1 VEKCFHKDFVRL
13 PESSI
18 LQYITALALSYA
30 SPHNLYTMD
39 IAAAVFANPTRVKLM
54 RLFLF
59 NPTTSFLVKEIAI
72 RVRSARGVVSKE
84 LSVLLKANFIK
95 KRLVT
100 KEVSTDPSKKPKR
113 MKGSGYQFNEHFE
126 YAEALKNF
134 LTITSL
140 RADESLV
147 KRFAHVG
154 KIRLFVAAG
163 VFVQN
168 WDSRVDLLIVGE
180 DLNLEKIET
189 VIKIIESEI
198 GKEISYSAFD
208 TTDFEYRIG
217 IHDRLVRDI
226 LDYPH
231 ATLLDRLGI
240 EPQ

>member
-1 VEKCFHKDFVRL
+1 MD
-13 PESSI
+13 
-18 LQYITALALSYA
+18 ITAAL
-30 SPHNLYTMD
+30 
-39 IAAAVFANPTRVKLM
+39 FANSVRVKLM

-59 NPTTSFLVKEIAI
+59 NPADSYLVGEIAI
-72 RVRSARGVVSKE
+72 KVRAPKGMVRKE
-84 LSVLLKANFIK
+84 LSVLLKANLIK

-100 KEVSTDPSKKPKR
+100 KEVTTDPNKKPKR
-113 MKGSGYQFNEHFE
+113 LKGPGYQFNEHFE
-126 YAEALKNF
+126 YTIALKDF

-147 KRFAHVG
+147 KRFNSVG
-154 KIRLFVAAG
+154 KIKLFIAAG

-180 DLNLEKIET
+180 DLNLDKIET

-198 GKEISYSAFD
+198 GKEISYSAFEKQ
-208 TTDFEYRIG
+208 DFEYRIG

-231 ATLLDRLGI
+231 ITLLDKLGV

>member
-1 VEKCFHKDFVRL
+1 M
-13 PESSI
+13 
-18 LQYITALALSYA
+18 
-30 SPHNLYTMD
+30 N
-39 IAAAVFANPTRVKLM
+39 IADAVFANPTRVKLM

-59 NPTTSFLVKEIAI
+59 NPTTSFLVGEIAI
-72 RVRSARGVVSKE
+72 RVRSARGLVSKE
-84 LSVLLKANFIK
+84 LSVLLKAGLIK

-100 KEVSTDPSKKPKR
+100 KEVSLDPAKKPKR
-113 MKGSGYQFNEHFE
+113 MKGSGYQFNEHFQ
-126 YAEALKNF
+126 YTEALKNF

-140 RADESLV
+140 HADDSLV
-147 KRFAHVG
+147 KRFNNVG

-189 VIKIIESEI
+189 AIKVIESEI

-208 TTDFEYRIG
+208 KADFEYRIG

-231 ATLLDRLGI
+231 ITLLDRLGV